1 MIDSAPEISDLALT
15 VDDNGGVY
23 FVPAFSGLFAPW
35 WRDDAR
41 GVFTGLTRFV
51 NRGHIARAV
60 LEATAFQA
68 RDVIEAMEA
77 DSGVPLSLL
86 KVDGGMVA
94 NEILMQFQA
103 DLLDVDV
110 VRPKTSET
118 TVLGAAY
125 AAGLAVGFWESLEE
139 IATHWEEDRTFSPS
153 MEPAVRDRYWRNWH
167 KAVERSM
174 GWVED
179 ERDETA

>member
-1 MIDSAPEISDLALT
+1 LESIAYQSRDLLELMQVEA
-15 VDDNGGVY
+15 GVKL
-23 FVPAFSGLFAPW
+23 SGL
-35 WRDDAR
+35 R
-41 GVFTGLTRFV
+41 
-51 NRGHIARAV
+51 
-60 LEATAFQA
+60 
-68 RDVIEAMEA
+68 
-77 DSGVPLSLL
+77 
-86 KVDGGMVA
+86 VDGGAAA
-94 NEILMQFQA
+94 NDLLMQFQA

-110 VRPKTSET
+110 LPPKTSET

-139 IATHWEEDRTFSPS
+139 IATHWEEDRTFVPS

-179 ERDETA
+179 EEDETA

>member
-1 MIDSAPEISDLALT
+1 
-15 VDDNGGVY
+15 
-23 FVPAFSGLFAPW
+23 
-35 WRDDAR
+35 
-41 GVFTGLTRFV
+41 
-51 NRGHIARAV
+51 
-60 LEATAFQA
+60 
-68 RDVIEAMEA
+68 
-77 DSGVPLSLL
+77 
-86 KVDGGMVA
+86 
-94 NEILMQFQA
+94 MQFQA
-103 DLLDVDV
+103 DLLDVEV

-139 IATHWEEDRTFSPS
+139 IATHWEEDRTFVPS

-179 ERDETA
+179 EEDETA